1 MNKGLKKSLLV
12 SVAALSLGVGFT
24 VVNETATTSVMAAK
38 KYKVVKTKKL
48 KKYRVSYKKNGPVYS
63 KANLSKKRTTLK
75 KIKKDKLYVTK
86 QETVRKH
93 TKKGK
98 AYNSRYLYVK
108 DASHSKKSG
117 WVHNSNLKKYKKSK
131 KSQKLNWTYESFNN
145 DSSEKNVKSYSYSQ
159 GVQIAKQDLIKFIEN
174 ERAKAGVSPW
184 IHDGG
189 AQQVADIRAQQIAQ
203 LNSQSHYTNPETGK
217 IATYPNSSS
226 KMPMFNKVETD
237 LGFLNNPWDNSMLTH
252 SNEAIAQIGDLK
264 DAYGKITKDSI
275 ESDLD
280 DGAETMITWDAASN
294 NGHKKQLLSSSL
306 VYYGFGM
313 ATTKNHDGKD
323 NVTYIVIIS
332 SAAPLTK
339 ANASSISTNSSS
351 SSTATVVDPNAI
363 PRSQDDKNYIGSSA
377 WKTDQ
382 AKGTRLVTTQQ

>member
-1 MNKGLKKSLLV
+1 MNKRLKKSLLV
-12 SVAALSLGVGFT
+12 SVAALSLGVEFT
-24 VVNETATTSVMAAK
+24 VVNETATTTVMAAK

-48 KKYRVSYKKNGPVYS
+48 KKYRVSYKHNGPVYR

-108 DASHSKKSG
+108 DMSHSKKSG
-117 WVHNSNLKKYKKSK
+117 WIHNSNLKKYKKSSK
-131 KSQKLNWTYESFNN
+131 KSQKLNWTYESFDN

-159 GVQIAKQDLIKFIEN
+159 GVQMAKRDLIKFIEN

-184 IHDGG
+184 IHDSG
-189 AQQVADIRAQQIAQ
+189 AQQVADIRAQQVAQ
-203 LNSQSHYTNPETGK
+203 LKMQSHYTDPETGK
-217 IATYPNSSS
+217 IVTYPNSSS

-237 LGFLNNPWDNSMLTH
+237 LGFLNDPWDNSMLTH
-252 SNEAIAQIGDLK
+252 SDESITQFGRLTNEHN
-264 DAYGKITKDSI
+264 KITKDSI
-275 ESDLD
+275 QNYLD
-280 DGAETMITWDAASN
+280 SGAEGMITFDGASN

-313 ATTKNHDGKD
+313 ATTKDQDGD

-339 ANASSISTNSSS
+339 TNASDISSNST
-351 SSTATVVDPNAI
+351 SSTTTAVDPNAI
-363 PRSQDDKNYIGSSA
+363 PRSQDDKNYVGSSA
-377 WKTDQ
+377 QKADQ
-382 AKGTRLVTTQQ
+382 AKEAQLVTTQQ

>member
-24 VVNETATTSVMAAK
+24 AVNETATTTVMAAK

-48 KKYRVSYKKNGPVYS
+48 KKYRVSYKNNGPVYS
-63 KANLSKKRTTLK
+63 KTNLSKKRTTLK

-86 QETVRKH
+86 QEIVRKH
-93 TKKGK
+93 KKSGK
-98 AYNSRYLYVK
+98 AYNSRYFYVK
-108 DASHSKKSG
+108 DMSHSKKSG
-117 WVHNSNLKKYKKSK
+117 WVHNSHLKKYKKSGK
-131 KSQKLNWTYESFNN
+131 KSQKLNWTYESFDN

-184 IHDGG
+184 IYDSG
-189 AQQVADIRAQQIAQ
+189 AQQVADIRAKQVAQIKMK
-203 LNSQSHYTNPETGK
+203 SHNINPETGK
-217 IATYPNSSS
+217 IATYPGSSS

-237 LGFLNNPWDNSMLTH
+237 LGFLNSPWDNSMLNH
-252 SNEAIAQIGDLK
+252 SSEAISGMGDLK

-280 DGAETMITWDAASN
+280 DGAEGMITFDGASN
-294 NGHKKQLLSSSL
+294 NGHKDMLLSSSL

-313 ATTKNHDGKD
+313 TTTKDQYGN

-339 ANASSISTNSSS
+339 ANASNISSDSKS
-351 SSTATVVDPNAI
+351 SSTITVVDPNAI
-363 PRSQDDKNYIGSSA
+363 PRSQDDKNYVGSSA
-377 WKTDQ
+377 QKADQ
-382 AKGTRLVTTQQ
+382 AKEAQLVTTQQ

>member
-24 VVNETATTSVMAAK
+24 VINETATTKVMAAK

-108 DASHSKKSG
+108 DMSHSKKSG
-117 WVHNSNLKKYKKSK
+117 WVHNSHIKKYKKSK
-131 KSQKLNWTYESFNN
+131 KSQKLNWTYESFGN

-159 GVQIAKQDLIKFIEN
+159 GIQIAKQDLIKFIEN

-184 IHDGG
+184 IHDAG
-189 AQQVADIRAQQIAQ
+189 AQQVADIRAQQAAQ
-203 LNSQSHYTNPETGK
+203 LKMQSHYTDPETGK
-217 IATYPNSSS
+217 IAIYPNSSA

-252 SNEAIAQIGDLK
+252 SNEAIAQFGRFTNEHNE
-264 DAYGKITKDSI
+264 ITKDSI
-275 ESDLD
+275 QDDLNG
-280 DGAETMITWDAASN
+280 GAKTMITSDEDSN
-294 NGHKKQLLSSSL
+294 NGHKNMLLSSSL

-313 ATTKNHDGKD
+313 ATTKDQDGD

-339 ANASSISTNSSS
+339 ANASSASSNSSS
-351 SSTATVVDPNAI
+351 SKTTVVDPDAI
-363 PRSQDDKNYIGSSA
+363 PRSQDDKNYVGSSA
-377 WKTDQ
+377 WKADQ
-382 AKGTRLVTTQQ
+382 AKKTQLVTTQQ